1 MYDGRCWH
9 VSGIRYELRLFVP
22 QQFEIRQSS
31 NWCRVAGKSLVADLD
46 LAASNRSSCETMEQH
61 EEIDLTGTTASSNVE
76 DSMITLNLK
85 MCVYMYCT
93 RGNNVL
99 YVLTWEALLLFCVF
113 WHPFAPHPSVEL
125 VQGCR
130 YLPGKIV
137 VFSCGQYS

>member
-1 MYDGRCWH
+1 M
-9 VSGIRYELRLFVP
+9 SGIRYELRLFVP

-99 YVLTWEALLLFCVF
+99 CVDLGSTSFVLCVLASVRTPSIRRVGAGVQVPTWQDSCIFMRSIFLRT
-113 WHPFAPHPSVEL
+113 H
-125 VQGCR
+125 
-130 YLPGKIV
+130 V
-137 VFSCGQYS
+137 V